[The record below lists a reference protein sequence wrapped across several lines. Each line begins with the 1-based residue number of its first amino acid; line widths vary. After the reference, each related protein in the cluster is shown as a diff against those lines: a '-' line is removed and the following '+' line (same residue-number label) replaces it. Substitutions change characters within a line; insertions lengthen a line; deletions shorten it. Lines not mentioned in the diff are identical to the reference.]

1 MLRYKTVSSVQSIT
15 HHVVHCFAHT
25 IWLPQLM
32 DHSWWTHLNRKHQS
46 VCWADPVTWTS
57 LGPSIQ
63 TTAKLC
69 FVCWHWATY
78 QIEVYEVQSQLAD
91 ARVYLLDLHTA
102 GSHIT
107 WQGREHRIDKVGNVV
122 GDVITTSCSNC
133 QNNIYCEIELNFVH
147 TNICTNSD
155 QLTS

>member
-1 MLRYKTVSSVQSIT
+1 MLRYTTLSSVRST

-25 IWLPQLM
+25 IWLPQSM
-32 DHSWWTHLNRKHQS
+32 DHSWWTHLNRTHQS
-46 VCWADPVTWTS
+46 VCWADPVTWTQS
-57 LGPSIQ
+57 LDTLIQ

-69 FVCWHWATY
+69 FIFWHYATY

-102 GSHIT
+102 GSHVT
-107 WQGREHRIDKVGNVV
+107 WQGREHRTDKVGYVV
-122 GDVITTSCSNC
+122 GDVITTRCSNC
-133 QNNIYCEIELNFVH
+133 QNNTCSQTTLNFVH